1 MGAFPQS
8 QDGQYLKEC
17 GSQFY
22 GHDLP
27 GYQIFYCFI
36 FLFYGHG
43 LPWVPD
49 FFFQFHGH
57 ELPGYQTQ
65 MNKLASSFEQR
76 H

>member
-27 GYQIFYCFI
+27 GYQISYCFI
-36 FLFYGHG
+36 FQFYGH
-43 LPWVPD
+43 D
-49 FFFQFHGH
+49 F
-57 ELPGYQTQ
+57 PGYQISFF
-65 MNKLASSFEQR
+65 SSTDTTSLGTR
-76 H
+76 RK